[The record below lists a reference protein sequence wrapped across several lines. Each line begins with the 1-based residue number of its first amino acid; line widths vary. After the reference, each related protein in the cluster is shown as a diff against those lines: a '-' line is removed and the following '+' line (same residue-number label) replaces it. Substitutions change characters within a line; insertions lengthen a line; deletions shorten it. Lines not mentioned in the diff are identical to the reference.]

1 MAKLLKVT
9 ISGSYRNSKRENIDF
24 ENLSGVIPVV
34 DHDLAAMHVRGRYAH
49 VWIKNAVD
57 KDGNKLYPERIEET
71 RQIFIDSIEEIEGDQ
86 MSFIGKDIKEMS
98 FEELQD
104 LATANDL
111 RTIPLPKEISGASLR
126 EMRTL
131 AYAAYAERFF
141 NHDIGHNKEGFN
153 FAALAPLIVG
163 GTVSRDNSLKLTNEE
178 ILDQE
183 GKAAPV
189 GSTLKTTLSMDDLKG
204 IAKQKNISFPKDITF
219 DDLYA
224 KLYGGSAPA
233 AA

>member
-1 MAKLLKVT
+1 MAKALKVT

-24 ENLSGVIPVV
+24 KNLSGVIPVV
-34 DHDLAAMHVRGRYAH
+34 EHDLAMMHIRGRYAH

-71 RQIFIDSIEEIEGDQ
+71 RQIFIDKIEEIEADQ
-86 MSFIGKDIKEMS
+86 FSFIGKDIKDLS
-98 FEELQD
+98 FEEMQD

-111 RTIPLPKEISGASLR
+111 RTIPLPEEISGASLR
-126 EMRTL
+126 EMGTL

-141 NHDIGHNKEGFN
+141 NHDIGHNKEGFD

-163 GTVSRDNSLKLTNEE
+163 GTNSRDTTLKLTNEE
-178 ILDQE
+178 ILEQE

-204 IAKQKNISFPKDITF
+204 IAKQKNIPYPKDVTF
-219 DDLYA
+219 NGLYS
-224 KLYGGSAPA
+224 KIYGGNATVA
-233 AA
+233 A